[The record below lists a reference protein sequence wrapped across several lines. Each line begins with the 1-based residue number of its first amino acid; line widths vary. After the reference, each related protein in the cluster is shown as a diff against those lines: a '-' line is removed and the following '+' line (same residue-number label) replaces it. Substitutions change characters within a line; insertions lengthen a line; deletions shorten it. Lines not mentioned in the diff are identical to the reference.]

1 VVVVRP
7 TGKDGGVDVFELS
20 ELPRER
26 GWIVPAYPLPPNA
39 ESISVLRMVVKE
51 NFSHDMAEMLGEDVG
66 KALAKM
72 EGKASP
78 AAPAQAGHAQ
88 RRIC

>member
-1 VVVVRP
+1 VRP

-20 ELPRER
+20 ERLRER

-39 ESISVLRMVVKE
+39 ESVSVLRMVVKE
-51 NFSHDMAEMLGEDVG
+51 NFSRDMAEMLSADVE
-66 KALAKM
+66 AAIAKM
-72 EGKASP
+72 DGKP
-78 AAPAQAGHAQ
+78 AREAGAKGGGQ